1 MADFI
6 RLNQNQKDT
15 FRDVFNAYEKKYDI
29 QESRALDE
37 AIQDGVDKLDGL
49 SPSDQYVLI
58 SKPEVHPAVWTA
70 LKRAH
75 TLKIGKVEDFENGD
89 EAPEYRKSMNIDKNL
104 LEALLALL
112 AALLVQAITNALP
125 GKGSAHGSDD
135 RSHKAGRKPRTD
147 AQDAY
152 ER

>member
-6 RLNQNQKDT
+6 RLNQDQKNT
-15 FRDVFNAYEKKYDI
+15 FRDVFNAYETKYDI
-29 QESRALDE
+29 EESRALDE
-37 AIQDGVDKLDGL
+37 VVQDAVDKFDGL
-49 SPSDQYVLI
+49 PPSDQYILI
-58 SKPEVHPAVWTA
+58 SKPEVHSAIWTA

-89 EAPEYRKSMNIDKNL
+89 VAPEYRKSMKVDKNL
-104 LEALLALL
+104 LEAVLALL
-112 AALLVQAITNALP
+112 AALVQAITNALP
-125 GKGSAHGSDD
+125 GKGSVHGGDD
-135 RSHKAGRKPRTD
+135 RSHKAGKKPRTD